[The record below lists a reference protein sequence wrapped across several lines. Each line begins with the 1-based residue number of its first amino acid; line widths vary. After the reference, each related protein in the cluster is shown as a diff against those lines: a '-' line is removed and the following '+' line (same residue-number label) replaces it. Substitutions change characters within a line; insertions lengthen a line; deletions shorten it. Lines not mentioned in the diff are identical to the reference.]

1 MQTYYL
7 VDYEN
12 VHNEGMEKIKTLS
25 ETDHVYIFYTENAP
39 KISMDTVFTKNG
51 VDIIGYKTPTGN
63 QSLDKHLVAYLGFL
77 LGKDKEKKCSYV
89 IISKDKDYDSII
101 KFWKEEGYTKVSRK
115 QEIPDSKEEIQKK
128 TVQKKAIAKL
138 SGQERTAL
146 NAFMQH
152 GLRDLDYTAEE
163 ANRICKCVV
172 KHCNDEDMLSE
183 IYNELSMIYKKNVSK
198 VFEAVKSILVGFA
211 PPKSKDVK
219 RESQVRS
226 FFGEHFKEKIY
237 TDKKEKIIQ
246 IILGATSRQ
255 QLNNGLMKLYAD
267 GSKVSRM
274 LQTMQPLIKDLP
286 GSCKKK

>member
-1 MQTYYL
+1 
-7 VDYEN
+7 
-12 VHNEGMEKIKTLS
+12 
-25 ETDHVYIFYTENAP
+25 
-39 KISMDTVFTKNG
+39 MDTVFTKNG

-115 QEIPDSKEEIQKK
+115 QEIPDSKEETQKK

-138 SGQERTAL
+138 SGQERTEL
-146 NAFMQH
+146 NVFMQH
-152 GLRDLDYTAEE
+152 GLRDLDYTTEE

-172 KHCNDEDMLSE
+172 KHCNDEDMPGE
-183 IYNELSMIYKKNVSK
+183 IRNKISMIYKKNDSK
-198 VFEAVKSILVGFA
+198 VFEDVANILEGFA
-211 PPKSKDVK
+211 PFKSKDVK

-226 FFGEHFKEKIY
+226 FFGQHFKEKIY

-246 IILGATSRQ
+246 IILGAISRQ
-255 QLNNGLMKLYAD
+255 QLNNELMKLYT
-267 GSKVSRM
+267 GSQVSRM